1 MNFLKSNKKM
11 IGLAGCVLTI
21 LGCFFPFAGAYGMSI
36 NYASGD
42 GIFVIV
48 AAIVSGILIFL
59 NKSKAVLI
67 PSIIATVI
75 FVKTTINMLEIGGVS
90 FGSGF
95 ILILIGLIATIVYPF
110 LNNSK

>member
-1 MNFLKSNKKM
+1 MDFLKNNKKM

-21 LGCFFPFAGAYGMSI
+21 LGCFLPFASTFGISI

-75 FVKTTINMLEIGGVS
+75 LANTTIKMIKIDGVSLEIGFV
-90 FGSGF
+90 
-95 ILILIGLIATIVYPF
+95 LILIGLIAAIVYPF